1 MRRGG
6 DCVQQCH
13 KAENKGV
20 CRLKLELHFV
30 WILLCLFLYLFIQTF
45 FILSISILFTK
56 SFHVVS
62 CPGFTGLHIIVL
74 QSGNPGSDQ
83 HKHRNIKNKFGKT
96 RFHRTGSLYIIV
108 HSIVRPTQQ
117 NINNRVEQTRL
128 HRTTLC
134 NGSLISFFSD

>member
-1 MRRGG
+1 MCNDATKLRIRGFVDSSLNCILSG
-6 DCVQQCH
+6 FCSVSSFIF
-13 KAENKGV
+13 
-20 CRLKLELHFV
+20 LSKL
-30 WILLCLFLYLFIQTF
+30 F